1 MDSEIVVAI
10 ITGGTTIINVA
21 VSAIISAI
29 SQRKARK
36 AAVDNSQNQ
45 KIALIEDGL
54 QALLRAEI
62 IRSHDKYTEREYC
75 PIYAKE
81 ALTRC
86 YNVYHALGGNDVATE
101 LYRQVMSLP
110 EKENDNED

>member
-1 MDSEIVVAI
+1 MDSTVIVAI

-36 AAVDNSQNQ
+36 AAVDNNQNE

-110 EKENDNED
+110 EKENDNEN